1 MKKLICII
9 FIVFFSFTI
18 LSPYQLAAAE
28 LSTGGT
34 IFVPAY
40 RSFYQIYGTTRDS
53 YPLTCTA
60 FFHNIDPKRSI
71 EVLAIGFYDSSGKL
85 LKNLLDA
92 PLLIKPQNSK
102 EITLQLRAQ
111 PDEDCGTHLIVRWK
125 SDQPANTPLVEVLM
139 VGQVLNRGISFLTQG
154 CEVKE

>member
-1 MKKLICII
+1 MKRLIFII
-9 FIVFFSFTI
+9 FIFLFS

-40 RSFYQIYGTTRDS
+40 RSFYQIYGSTRDS
-53 YPLTCTA
+53 YPLTCTV
-60 FFHNIDPKRSI
+60 FFHNIDPKQSI
-71 EVLAIGFYDSSGKL
+71 EALSIGFYDSSGKL
-85 LKNLLDA
+85 LKNLIDA
-92 PLLIKPQNSK
+92 PLVIKPQNSK

-125 SDQPANTPLVEVLM
+125 SGQPANIPLVEVLM
-139 VGQVLNRGISFLTQG
+139 VGQVLNRGVSFLTQG